1 MEKTYQVSFSDS
13 SRHSIDFDIP
23 TICPHCGRTMS
34 PILYNAAS
42 PNKYQI
48 GLLKIG
54 LFMRCTFEDCG
65 RFFALQYSMRRYKPS
80 NSVHSKDDKPE
91 LVSFSYRPPISVNLP
106 EGVESVS
113 PTFVEIYSQAT
124 VAETE
129 KLDQIAGVGYRK
141 SVEFLVKDY
150 AIRYFPDDKE
160 KIEKMMLGPV
170 IKEYLA
176 EFKKLQNL
184 ATAATWIGNDETH
197 YVRRHDDQDI
207 QSMKRFIRAAA
218 QYIAAEYDAE
228 VAGEF
233 TSD

>member
-1 MEKTYQVSFSDS
+1 MEKTLTVHF
-13 SRHSIDFDIP
+13 RNTTGSIDFDIP
-23 TICPHCGRTMS
+23 NKCPHCGGTMAPVFHDAYS
-34 PILYNAAS
+34 PD
-42 PNKYQI
+42 KYEN
-48 GLLKIG
+48 GHLKIG
-54 LFMRCTFEDCG
+54 LLMQCTYGDCAK
-65 RFFALQYSMRRYKPS
+65 FYALQYSTTRSSINVSPYS
-80 NSVHSKDDKPE
+80 VNSTPK
-91 LVSFSYRPPISVNLP
+91 LINFSYRPPISVNLP

-129 KLDQIAGVGYRK
+129 KLDLIAGVGYRK

-233 TSD
+233 TSN